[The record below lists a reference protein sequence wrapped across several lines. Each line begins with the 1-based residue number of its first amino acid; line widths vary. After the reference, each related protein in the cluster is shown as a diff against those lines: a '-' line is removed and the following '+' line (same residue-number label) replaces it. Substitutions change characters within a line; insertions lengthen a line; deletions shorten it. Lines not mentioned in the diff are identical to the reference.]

1 MATGPLS
8 PLQDTQFYD
17 NLLPDYLEKSFAS
30 QMIRYAPNG
39 TAPIF
44 GLTGGVGSGK
54 TLNVLHSYFTK
65 TAVFPHVIMNGAV
78 DDQATTLTVQDTS
91 TILPA
96 DMLRVSATGEVLRV
110 DTIGSATSITV
121 SRAVGGV
128 AAGSIADGVRLSA
141 VGNAHEQ
148 ASERPRSRLINP
160 EMVSNNTQIFRNT
173 WALPRSVTAIQTIV
187 GGSTSGESRDDCGF
201 FHASDIEKALLFGQ
215 RSVSNVNGQVMT
227 TMDGI
232 VESVR
237 KYAPAENTSQALATT
252 NFDQLEEMLNPVFA
266 TTVNG
271 RNSDERLLFCGLQA
285 QTVINNIGRL
295 SGQYQLVDGQ
305 TNFGLKF
312 KTFQTSQGVFHIINH
327 PILNTDPNWSKMA
340 IALDM
345 SQLKLMYLG
354 DRKTLYEEFNAKG
367 QAVDYG
373 VDAEGGT
380 LTTECTLEL
389 LGPSNMAVVSNL
401 TAAEK

>member
-8 PLQDTQFYD
+8 PLQDTNFYD
-17 NLLPDYLEKSFAS
+17 TTIPDYLQKSFAGS
-30 QMIRYAPNG
+30 MVRYAPNG

-44 GLTGGVGSGK
+44 GLTNLAGTGK
-54 TLNVLHSYFTK
+54 VLNVNHSYFTK
-65 TAVFPHVIMNGAV
+65 TAVFPHVIIDGAV
-78 DDQATTLTVQDTS
+78 DDTATTLTVEDSS
-91 TILPA
+91 TVLPA
-96 DMLRVSATGEVLRV
+96 DILRVTATGELLRV
-110 DTIGSATSITV
+110 ESIASATSITV
-121 SRAVGGV
+121 TRGIGGV
-128 AAGSIADGVRLSA
+128 AAGSIADGVRLSS

-148 ASERPRSRLINP
+148 ASLRPRSRLINP
-160 EMVSNNTQIFRNT
+160 EMVTNSTQIFRNT
-173 WALPRSVTAIQTIV
+173 WALPRTVTAIQTIV
-187 GGSTSGESRDDCGF
+187 GGSVQGESKDDCGF
-201 FHASDIEKALLFGQ
+201 FHAGDIEKALLFGQ
-215 RSVSNVNGQVMT
+215 RSVNVVNGQVMT

-237 KYAPAENTSQALATT
+237 KYAPAENTSSALATT
-252 NFDQLEEMLNPVFA
+252 SFDQLEEMLNPVFA
-266 TTVNG
+266 TSVNG
-271 RNSDERLLFCGLQA
+271 RNSDERLLFCGRHA
-285 QTVINNIGRL
+285 QSVINNIGRK

-327 PILNTDPNWSKMA
+327 PILNTDPAWAKMA

-354 DRKTLYEEFNAKG
+354 GRKTMYEEFNAKG
-367 QAVDYG
+367 QPVDHG

-389 LGPSNMAVVSNL
+389 LGPSSMAVIHNL
-401 TAAEK
+401 TEAA